1 MITNGDCRDKTDSQ
15 LVSLTLKN
23 QDYFLCIIKRYED
36 KLLRYIR
43 RISGLSREDA
53 EDVLQNVFIK
63 VYRNLNS
70 YNQDLKFSSWIYR
83 IAHNQVISEFRK
95 KKARPELLSSKESE
109 LIFEF
114 IESDLNTEKEV
125 ELKLLKKDINKVL
138 NRLEEKYREVLVLNF
153 LEEKSYQEI
162 SDILKKPIG
171 TVATLISRAKNAFK
185 KEISKQDIF

>member
-83 IAHNQVISEFRK
+83 IAHNQVISEFRN